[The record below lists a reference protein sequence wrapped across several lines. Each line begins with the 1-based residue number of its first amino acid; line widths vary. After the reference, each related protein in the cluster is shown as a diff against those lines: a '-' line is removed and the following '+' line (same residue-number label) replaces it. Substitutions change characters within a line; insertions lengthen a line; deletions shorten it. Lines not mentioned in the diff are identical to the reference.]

1 MSLRI
6 YNTLSRGLQEFSPIE
21 PGHVRMYVCGMT
33 IYDLCHIGHARM
45 AMAFD
50 VVQRWLKHS
59 GYRVTYVRNVTDIDD
74 KIIKRALER
83 NITIRALTDEMIG
96 VMRTDIGRLGIEPPD
111 IEPRATE
118 YVPQM
123 LKLISRLQDK
133 GLAYQAL
140 NGDVNFAV
148 RKLPGYG
155 KLSGKSL
162 DDLRAGQ
169 RVAVQDDKADP
180 LDFVLWKASKPTEPA
195 DAKWSGA
202 VAPYANSPS
211 QSARD
216 YGLGRPGW
224 HIECSAMCSV
234 TLGETFDIHGGG
246 VDLQFPHHENEI
258 AQSEG
263 VSGKPLANVWM
274 HNGMVQ
280 LDNEKMSKS
289 LGNFFTI
296 REVLSQYKPET
307 VRFFLVRAHYRSDL
321 NYSNVHL
328 DDAENSLKRLY
339 TSLSLANGG
348 IAAQAAPEVGLGDPI
363 DWSDPFAARFKA
375 AMDDDFGTPGAVA
388 VLFDLAAEV
397 NKTQSPASACMLK
410 KLGACLGL
418 LQQDAIVFLQ
428 QRADQAAD
436 GASRS
441 SAESI
446 NAWVLQRN
454 QAKLAKDFAQADK
467 IRQQLLA
474 QGIVLKDSP
483 TGTTWEVK

>member
-6 YNTLSRGLQEFSPIE
+6 YNTLSRDLQEFSPIE

-96 VMRTDIGRLGIEPPD
+96 VMRTDIGRLGIEAPD
-111 IEPRATE
+111 VEPRATE

-123 LKLISRLQDK
+123 LTLISRLQDK
-133 GLAYQAL
+133 GLAYQAS

-202 VAPYANSPS
+202 VAD
-211 QSARD
+211 RD
-216 YGLGRPGW
+216 YGPGRPGW
-224 HIECSAMCSV
+224 HIECSAMCSE

-339 TSLSLANGG
+339 TSLSLANAGN
-348 IAAQAAPEVGLGDPI
+348 AAQATLEASASDPI

-375 AMDDDFGTPGAVA
+375 AMDDDFGTPGAVS

-397 NKTQSPASACMLK
+397 NKTQSASSARMLK
-410 KLGACLGL
+410 KLGGCLGL
-418 LQQDAIVFLQ
+418 LQLDAMVFLQ
-428 QRADQAAD
+428 QRADQAAE
-436 GASRS
+436 GATQN
-441 SAESI
+441 SADSI
-446 NAWVLQRN
+446 NALVLQRN